1 MPQNAARAIAH
12 FLPRF
17 AGALESL
24 AASRANRQARIAE
37 AEAIVAELRADLG
50 ARTLE
55 RGAAARSILRAAASL
70 RFIADR
76 FYIDRAYLDRSFAE
90 N

>member
-17 AGALESL
+17 ADALEGV
-24 AASRANRQARIAE
+24 AASRANRQACIAE
-37 AEAIVAELRADLG
+37 AEAIVAELRAELG

-55 RGAAARSILRAAASL
+55 RGAAAQSMLRAAPSL

-76 FYIDRAYLDRSFAE
+76 FYIDRGYLNRSFAE

>member
-1 MPQNAARAIAH
+1 MPIV
-12 FLPRF
+12 
-17 AGALESL
+17 SL
-24 AASRANRQARIAE
+24 RRTSSFETIPSLQE
-37 AEAIVAELRADLG
+37 AEAIVAELRADLY
-50 ARTLE
+50 AQTLE